1 MATTTL
7 STYRG
12 RRTLPL
18 YLLLS
23 FRALARKADRLYHLL
38 GYVCG
43 LELLLLGFF
52 ITYQVV
58 ARKLDWPQAP
68 GHPGHERLCPGDG
81 RHVGIGLRSAVRC
94 PCTHRRPASLY
105 GGQSESAGR
114 LDSPIRPGVLRL
126 CHDLEDV
133 ENVISDYQNGVTTND
148 YPLTPLFIP
157 KTVVAVGFSLL
168 VVTTGQMMLSMIA
181 ERVLPKLH
189 KAMGGEEIE

>member
-1 MATTTL
+1 MAATTL

-12 RRTLPL
+12 RRTLAL

-23 FRALARKADRLYHLL
+23 FRAVARKADRLYYVL

-68 GHPGHERLCPGDG
+68 GTQVMSGYVLAMAATWGLAYA
-81 RHVGIGLRSAVRC
+81 LRSGAHVRI
-94 PCTHRRPASLY
+94 
-105 GGQSESAGR
+105 
-114 LDSPIRPGVLRL
+114 DVLLPYMGTKVRAL
-126 CHDLEDV
+126 ADWMALLGLGFFAYV
-133 ENVISDYQNGVTTND
+133 TTWKMWENVISDYQNGVTTND

-181 ERVLPKLH
+181 ERALPRLH